1 MSPGVAV
8 VLSNLGVALANLG
21 QSEDAIRTFDEA
33 LAIDRR
39 DPLTLYNKGLAL
51 AKLGREMEA
60 MDCFSHYRDLAG
72 DRQPGNTR
80 QPSFR

>member
-21 QSEDAIRTFDEA
+21 QSEEAIRAFDEA
-33 LAIDRR
+33 LAIDPR
-39 DPLTLYNKGLAL
+39 DPITWHNKGMAL
-51 AKLGREMEA
+51 AKSGREAEA

-72 DRQPGNTR
+72 DRQAVSPR
-80 QPSFR
+80 QRPFR